1 MTGNA
6 LDIHEFVKL
15 GWYNMLNPR
24 DIDLRKSDEY
34 LKEIPS
40 CLVCD
45 AKNIFDGIVKVE
57 TSGLHM
63 EERRTAIELLAVKER
78 LQQAGVC
85 LKWVNGDQELAD
97 GLTKGWKHEALI
109 KALGEAH
116 WRIVYDPEY
125 QSARKVRAKMQIP
138 SGVDCFWFDCLWNLA
153 Q

>member
-1 MTGNA
+1 M
-6 LDIHEFVKL
+6 
-15 GWYNMLNPR
+15 
-24 DIDLRKSDEY
+24 
-34 LKEIPS
+34 
-40 CLVCD
+40 
-45 AKNIFDGIVKVE
+45 KVE

-97 GLTKGWKHEALI
+97 GLTNGWKHEALI